1 MVGNVG
7 FEPTVSWSQARRDNQ
22 TTLTPYILSRNF
34 SLVAARSFF
43 LKKKSR
49 IFTPAHNNL
58 EKDFKS
64 YEMRGEIYGTQ
75 K

>member
-1 MVGNVG
+1 MVGNVR
-7 FEPTVSWSQARRDNQ
+7 FELTVSWSQARRDNQ

-34 SLVAARSFF
+34 SPSQPVF
-43 LKKKSR
+43 LFIKKDR